1 MGRIVGP
8 VLLASRAPAWRA
20 HGGPGWARQTRT
32 RMVRLPEGVRLL
44 RGLAALLLCL
54 AFGVCPRA
62 QALAQSGASSPQ
74 PPPQDSTK
82 QDSTKQASAPAP
94 ANGPETAIHDTPTTF
109 KVRVNLVLVRVVVRD
124 SEGKPVANLKK
135 EDFLLSDNRKPQ
147 TISTFS
153 METAATRTV
162 KNVNVPI
169 ASEDPT
175 AAPPAAVSGLAQRF
189 VTMLFD
195 DVHLSMSD
203 GVFVRKSA
211 ER

>member
-1 MGRIVGP
+1 MVGRGG
-8 VLLASRAPAWRA
+8 LAK
-20 HGGPGWARQTRT
+20 TRT

-54 AFGVCPRA
+54 AFGVCLRA
-62 QALAQSGASSPQ
+62 QAPAQSGASSPQ
-74 PPPQDSTK
+74 PPAQDSTK
-82 QDSTKQASAPAP
+82 QDSTKPASAP

-124 SEGKPVANLKK
+124 SEGKSVANLKK

-162 KNVNVPI
+162 KNVNVP
-169 ASEDPT
+169 
-175 AAPPAAVSGLAQRF
+175 
-189 VTMLFD
+189 
-195 DVHLSMSD
+195 
-203 GVFVRKSA
+203 
-211 ER
+211 